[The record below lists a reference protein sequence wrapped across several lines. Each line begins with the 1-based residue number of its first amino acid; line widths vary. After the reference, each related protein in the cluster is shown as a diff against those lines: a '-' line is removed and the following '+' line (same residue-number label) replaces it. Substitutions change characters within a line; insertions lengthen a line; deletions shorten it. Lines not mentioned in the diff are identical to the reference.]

1 MNILLSKQFKQEA
14 TKAIAAIVLFIIGYI
29 LLVSLTLAAALAI
42 IGLAIKLIAIK
53 LNFITLLLFG
63 GSIMAAIMIV
73 IFLFK
78 FIFSSTKF
86 NDEGLLEIQRKD
98 HPKLYAIID
107 EIVLKVGTDFPKK
120 VYLSNELNA
129 SVFYD
134 SSFMSMFFPT
144 RKNLHIGLSLVNLM
158 SEDELKGILAH
169 EFGHFAQRTMKVGS
183 YIYNFNKIV
192 YHMIYENDF
201 LNEQMDKASN
211 VHFIFTLCMLL
222 AKYIMMAN
230 IYLLTKL
237 FILVRKQ
244 YMALSR
250 QMEFHADEVAA
261 NVVGSEV
268 CINAFNK
275 FEAGEIA
282 LNRTFSFLNN
292 LNTEHKQV
300 TNFYHTYTVL
310 LHNLAKEKGY
320 AIHED
325 SLYISQENVQNTYQK
340 QIVVKNQWASH
351 PTNEER
357 IQALEKLNI
366 PSQSIS
372 TKGAFNYFNDATALQ
387 ETFTKHIYPEKEVE
401 VEVTFLDTESIA
413 SCYNEFYKKNSF
425 NASYN
430 HYYDY
435 KNPILEIDT
444 EIEIPS
450 DVTLQT
456 LFDSEKL
463 NLLEKQRVLQSDL
476 DDLTEILKE
485 ENNIRS
491 FDYNGIK
498 YKRNKAM
505 SIIKNLSNEMAD
517 IKKEIEKH
525 DQLIFSYFKKVSIK
539 QNKKTEFEDIYK
551 KYIFTDSLYDE
562 AEVHYKNIS
571 HFFERLQQDTVILES
586 KKTIKKFSNQEIEFK
601 NFLSKLMIH
610 FLLKEEQIE
619 NLNKFIKHTQS
630 YIQDENFNVELLDL
644 LYYCRENMM
653 QICSDSVFDSK
664 KQLLETKLQLCA

>member
-1 MNILLSKQFKQEA
+1 MNILLSKQFKKET

-29 LLVSLTLAAALAI
+29 LLVSLTLAAAIAIISLAI
-42 IGLAIKLIAIK
+42 TLIAIK
-53 LNFITLLLFG
+53 VNFITLLLFG
-63 GSIMAAIMIV
+63 GSIIAAIMIV

-86 NDEGLLEIQRKD
+86 NDEGLVEIQRKD

-183 YIYNFNKIV
+183 YIYNFNKMV

-201 LNEQMDKASN
+201 LNKQMEKASN
-211 VHFIFTLCMLL
+211 LHHIITICMLL

-275 FEAGEIA
+275 FEIGEMA

-292 LNTEHKQV
+292 QNTNKKRV
-300 TNFYHTYTVL
+300 VNFYYTNTLVIK
-310 LHNLAKEKGY
+310 HLAKEKGY
-320 AIHED
+320 ALRGD
-325 SLYISQENVQNTYQK
+325 TLYISQQNIQNTFQK
-340 QIVVKNQWASH
+340 RVVIKDQWASH
-351 PTNEER
+351 PTNDER
-357 IQALEKLNI
+357 IKALEKLNI
-366 PSQSIS
+366 PSQNIS
-372 TKGAFNYFNDATALQ
+372 TQGAFNLFNAATKLQ
-387 ETFTKHIYPEKEVE
+387 EVFTKKLYSDAEENQE
-401 VEVTFLDTESIA
+401 TLDYKQIES
-413 SCYNEFYKKNSF
+413 SYLNFYSTNTF

-430 HYYDY
+430 SYYDY
-435 KNPILEIDT
+435 KNPTLDLDN
-444 EIEIPS
+444 EIEIPTNI
-450 DVTLQT
+450 TLQN
-456 LFDSEKL
+456 LFDSNKV
-463 NLLEKQRVLQSDL
+463 NLLEKERVLQSDL

-485 ENNIRS
+485 ENNIRF
-491 FDYNGIK
+491 FDYNGVK
-498 YKRNKAM
+498 YKRKQAM
-505 SIIKNLSNEMAD
+505 SIIKILSNEMAD
-517 IKKEIEKH
+517 LKKEIEQH
-525 DQLIFSYFKKVSIK
+525 NQLIFSYFKKAAIQ
-539 QNKKTEFEDIYK
+539 QNKKTAFEDIYK

-562 AEVHYKNIS
+562 AEVHYKNIAK
-571 HFFERLQQDTVILES
+571 FFERLQHETEILEAE
-586 KKTIKKFSNQEIEFK
+586 KTIKKFSSQEKEFK
-601 NFLSKLMIH
+601 DFLSKLMFH
-610 FLLKEEQIE
+610 FPLKEEQIE
-619 NLNKFIKHTQS
+619 NLKKFINHTQS
-630 YIQDENFNVELLDL
+630 YIKQEEFNVELLDL
-644 LYYCRENMM
+644 LYDCRENMM
-653 QICSDSVFDSK
+653 QICSDCIFNSK
-664 KQLLETKLQLCA
+664 KELLKTKLQLCA